1 MKIIS
6 AAIAFLSIVSLAHA
20 QSSKNGFEIR
30 PLSTRADL
38 ISGGDVLVEVT
49 VPATVAAGKVA
60 VAVNGRDVSGEFK
73 QASRA
78 NTFVGL
84 VKELPLGRSEIEAGV
99 KGQKISA
106 TLPLT
111 NHPLSGPVMG
121 GPHQSPFVCE
131 TQAFGFGQPLD
142 ADCSVATRVEYFY
155 RSTAAPAGPNNVA
168 VQPGADVPQAQ
179 QQQPNPFK
187 PYNPSGPKP
196 ADLAMTT
203 TLDGKTV
210 PYIVRR
216 EMGTINRAV
225 YAIAFLHEPGTPLPT
240 PWAQAA
246 SAWNGRLIYSFGPGC
261 QAGYHQGRNLGGLAG
276 NRSFIEET
284 QFGDYGIAKGYAL
297 ASSSLNSFGTNC
309 ADVISVETMMMVKE
323 HFIEEFGAPRW
334 TIGSGRSG
342 GSMQQH
348 LIANNYPGLLDG
360 LLPTAAFADTI
371 TFMNHLF
378 DCELL
383 DRAFKSSSV
392 TWTDEQK
399 AAVSGEA
406 NWQYCTKNGTA
417 YPLLRVNNCDRM
429 AVPADLVYDPS
440 TNPKGARC
448 TYQDNL
454 VNVFGRDPKTGFA
467 RRPFDNVGIQY
478 GLKALNE
485 GKISFEQFV
494 DLNTRVGGH
503 DIDGNPV
510 ASRTVADPDALR
522 IAYQSGRVN
531 DASRGMAAVPMID
544 VRPYT
549 EGTGDVHDTVNSHI
563 TRARLVAANG
573 TSANQVLHTY
583 EPGTPIQRVQQANLD
598 EMEQWMASIA
608 KDTARRNR
616 NENAAPCRKDAVT
629 LGDTNALR
637 PCLRV
642 SVTGP
647 AKTQL
652 EKVIRNRPAGVSDAC
667 YTKDGQKITDM
678 QRCAQLFPVYSNPR
692 LAAGLPIGAT
702 TLKCELKGVDR
713 KDYARPLTDAQL
725 ASLKTAFPGGVCDY
739 SRKGASVRAP
749 DTWLSYGDGD

>member
-1 MKIIS
+1 MKTSCAII
-6 AAIAFLSIVSLAHA
+6 LTLACVPLASA
-20 QSSKNGFEIR
+20 QSANNGFEIKTISAR
-30 PLSTRADL
+30 PEFV
-38 ISGGDVLVEVT
+38 SGGDVLVQVT
-49 VPATVAAGKVA
+49 VPATIAAEKVA
-60 VAVNGRDVSGEFK
+60 IAVNGRDVSGDFRLAPPVAATE
-73 QASRA
+73 ARRGRRGEG

-84 VKELPLGRSEIEAGV
+84 IKALPEGKSEIEAGV
-99 KGQKISA
+99 KGEKISA
-106 TLPLT
+106 TLALT
-111 NHPLSGPVMG
+111 NHPISGPVMG

-131 TQAFGFGQPLD
+131 TQSFGFGQPLD

-155 RSTAAPAGPNNVA
+155 RSTAAPSAPSNAA

-196 ADLAMTT
+196 TDLAMTT

-225 YAIAFLHEPGTPLPT
+225 YAIALLHEPGTPLPT
-240 PWAQAA
+240 PWAQTG
-246 SAWNGRLIYSFGPGC
+246 SGWNGRLIYSFGPGC

-276 NRSFIEET
+276 NRSFLEET

-297 ASSSLNSFGTNC
+297 ASSSLNAFGTNC

-348 LIANNYPGLLDG
+348 LIANDYPGLLDG
-360 LLPTAAFADTI
+360 LIPTAAFADTI

-383 DRAFKSSSV
+383 DHAFKTSSIA
-392 TWTDEQK
+392 WTDEQK

-406 NWQYCTKNGTA
+406 NWQYCTRNGTA

-429 AVPADLVYDPS
+429 SIPPDLVYDPK

-454 VNVFGRDPKTGFA
+454 VNVFGRDPSTGFA

-478 GLKALNE
+478 GLKAFNE
-485 GKISFEQFV
+485 GTISFEQFV
-494 DLNTRVGGH
+494 DLNTRIGGH
-503 DIDGNPV
+503 DIDGNVV
-510 ASRTVADPDALR
+510 AARTAADPEALR

-531 DASRGMAAVPMID
+531 DASKGMAVVPMID

-549 EGTGDVHDTVNSHI
+549 EGTGDVHDTVNTHI

-598 EMEQWMASIA
+598 EMEQWVASIA
-608 KDTARRNR
+608 NDRA
-616 NENAAPCRKDAVT
+616 
-629 LGDTNALR
+629 
-637 PCLRV
+637 
-642 SVTGP
+642 P
-647 AKTQL
+647 AKSQL
-652 EKVIRNRPAGVSDAC
+652 EKVIRNKPAGVSDAC
-667 YTKDGQKITDM
+667 YTKDGQTITDM
-678 QRCAQLFPVYSNPR
+678 RRCAQMFPVYSNPR
-692 LAAGLPIGAT
+692 LNAGLPMGAT
-702 TLKCELKGVDR
+702 TLKCELKAVDR
-713 KDYARPLTDAQL
+713 KDYTHALTDAQL
-725 ASLKTAFPGGVCDY
+725 ASLKAAFPGGVCDY
-739 SRKGASVRAP
+739 GRKGVSVRAP
-749 DTWLSYGDGD
+749 DTWLSYGDDASTTTH

>member
-1 MKIIS
+1 MKS
-6 AAIAFLSIVSLAHA
+6 VAAVVIVLMASIAHG
-20 QSSKNGFEIR
+20 QTSKNGFEIR
-30 PLSTRADL
+30 ALSTRADL
-38 ISGGDVLVEVT
+38 VSGGDVLVQVT
-49 VPATVAAGKVA
+49 VPATLAADKVA
-60 VAVNGRDVSGEFK
+60 VAVNGRDVSANFTLAPSLAPSERGTRRV
-73 QASRA
+73 AG
-78 NTFVGL
+78 NTFLGL
-84 VKELPLGRSEIEAGV
+84 VRDLPVGRSEIEAGA

-106 TLPLT
+106 TLALT
-111 NHPLSGPVMG
+111 NHPIAGPVMG
-121 GPHQSPFVCE
+121 GPHQSPFMCE

-142 ADCSVATRVEYFY
+142 ADCSVTTRVEYFY
-155 RSTAAPAGPNNVA
+155 RSTAAPSQPSTAA

-187 PYNPSGPKP
+187 PYNPNAPKP
-196 ADLAMTT
+196 SDVAMTT

-240 PWAQAA
+240 PWAQTG
-246 SAWNGRLIYSFGPGC
+246 SGWNGRLIYSFGPGC

-276 NRSFIEET
+276 NRSFLEET
-284 QFGDYGIAKGYAL
+284 QFGDYGLAKGYAL

-323 HFIEEFGAPRW
+323 HFIEQFGAPRW

-360 LLPTAAFADTI
+360 LIPTAAFADTI

-383 DRAFKSSSV
+383 DHAFKTSSLR
-392 TWTDEQK
+392 WTDEQK
-399 AAVSGEA
+399 AAVAGEA

-429 AVPADLVYDPS
+429 SIPADLIYDPT

-478 GLKALNE
+478 GLKAFNE
-485 GKISFEQFV
+485 GKISVEQFV
-494 DLNTRVGGH
+494 DLNSRIGGH
-503 DIDGNPV
+503 DIDGNVV
-510 ASRTVADPDALR
+510 AARTAADPEALR

-531 DASRGMAAVPMID
+531 DASKGMALVPMID

-598 EMEQWMASIA
+598 EMEQWVANIA
-608 KDTARRNR
+608 KDTA
-616 NENAAPCRKDAVT
+616 
-629 LGDTNALR
+629 
-637 PCLRV
+637 
-642 SVTGP
+642 P
-647 AKTQL
+647 AKSPL
-652 EKVIRNRPAGVSDAC
+652 ERVIRNKPAGVGDAC
-667 YTKDGQKITDM
+667 YTKDGQAITDM
-678 QRCAQLFPVYSNPR
+678 QRCAQMFPVYANPR
-692 LAAGLPIGAT
+692 LNAGLPMGAT
-702 TLKCELKGVDR
+702 TLKCELKAVDR
-713 KDYARPLTDAQL
+713 KDYTQPLTDAQL
-725 ASLKTAFPGGVCDY
+725 ASLKAAFPGGVCDY
-739 SRKGASVRAP
+739 GRKGVSVRAP
-749 DTWLSYGDGD
+749 DTWLSYGDGASTRTH

>member
-1 MKIIS
+1 MKTI
-6 AAIAFLSIVSLAHA
+6 AAIAFLLVASIAYA
-20 QSSKNGFEIR
+20 QASKNGFEIR
-30 PLSTRADL
+30 TISTRPDL
-38 ISGGDVLVEVT
+38 ISGGDVLVQVT
-49 VPATVAAGKVA
+49 VPATLTAEKLLVSVDR
-60 VAVNGRDVSGEFK
+60 RDVSGEFTL
-73 QASRA
+73 SPHP
-78 NTFVGL
+78 NTFLGL
-84 VKELPLGRSEIEAGV
+84 LKDLPIGKSEIEAGV
-99 KGQKISA
+99 KGQKPA
-106 TLPLT
+106 VTLAIT
-111 NHPLSGPVMG
+111 NHPISGPVMG
-121 GPHQSPFVCE
+121 GPHQTPFTCE
-131 TQAFGFGQPLD
+131 TQAFGFGPPLD
-142 ADCSVATRVEYFY
+142 GDCSVATRVEYFY
-155 RSTAAPAGPNNVA
+155 RSNAAPSGPSTIA

-187 PYNPSGPKP
+187 PYNTNGPRP

-240 PWAQAA
+240 PWTQTG
-246 SAWNGRLIYSFGPGC
+246 SGWNGRLIYSFGPGC

-276 NRSFIEET
+276 NRSFLEET

-323 HFIEEFGAPRW
+323 HFIEQFGAPRW

-360 LLPTAAFADTI
+360 LIPTAAFADTI

-383 DRAFKSSSV
+383 DHAFMTS
-392 TWTDEQK
+392 TLMWTDEQK
-399 AAVSGEA
+399 AAVAGEA
-406 NWQYCTKNGTA
+406 NWQYCMKNGTA
-417 YPLLRVNNCDRM
+417 YPLLRVSNCDRM
-429 AVPADLVYDPS
+429 GVPADLVYDPRS
-440 TNPKGARC
+440 NPKGARC
-448 TYQDNL
+448 TFQDNM

-478 GLKALNE
+478 GLKAFNE
-485 GKISFEQFV
+485 GKITVEQFV
-494 DLNTRVGGH
+494 DLNARIGGH
-503 DIDGNPV
+503 DIDGNVV

-531 DASRGMAAVPMID
+531 DTSKGMAMVPMID

-573 TSANQVLHTY
+573 TSGNQVLHTY
-583 EPGTPIQRVQQANLD
+583 EPGTPIQRVQAANLD
-598 EMEQWMASIA
+598 EMEQWVANIA
-608 KDTARRNR
+608 RDN
-616 NENAAPCRKDAVT
+616 
-629 LGDTNALR
+629 
-637 PCLRV
+637 
-642 SVTGP
+642 SP

-652 EKVIRNRPAGVSDAC
+652 DKVIRNKPAGVTDAC
-667 YTKDGQKITDM
+667 YTKGGQTITDM
-678 QRCAQLFPVYSNPR
+678 QRCAQMFPVYSNPR
-692 LAAGLPIGAT
+692 LNAGLPMGAT
-702 TLKCELKGVDR
+702 TLKCELKSIDR
-713 KDYARPLTDAQL
+713 KDYAQPLTDAQL
-725 ASLKTAFPGGVCDY
+725 AALKGAFPSGVCDFT
-739 SRKGASVRAP
+739 RKGVSVRAP
-749 DTWLSYGDGD
+749 DTWLTYGDGGSTITKTKSLERYRAASSEERRYR

>member
-6 AAIAFLSIVSLAHA
+6 AAIALFAFASFAHA
-20 QSSKNGFEIR
+20 QSSNNGFEIKTI
-30 PLSTRADL
+30 STRPDFV
-38 ISGGDVLVEVT
+38 SGGDVLVQVT
-49 VPATVAAGKVA
+49 VPATIASDKVA
-60 VAVNGRDVSGEFK
+60 IAVNGRDVAGDFK
-73 QASRA
+73 LAPPLAPSEARGPRRSEGS
-78 NTFVGL
+78 TFVGL
-84 VKELPLGRSEIEAGV
+84 VKDLSEGKSEIEAGV
-99 KGQKISA
+99 KGQKISV
-106 TLPLT
+106 TLGLT
-111 NHPLSGPVMG
+111 NHPISGPVMG
-121 GPHQSPFVCE
+121 GPHQSPFICE
-131 TQAFGFGQPLD
+131 TQSFGFGQPLD
-142 ADCSVATRVEYFY
+142 ADCRVATRVEYFY
-155 RSTAAPAGPNNVA
+155 RSNAAPSGPSPSA

-196 ADLAMTT
+196 ADIAMTT

-240 PWAQAA
+240 PWAQTG
-246 SAWNGRLIYSFGPGC
+246 SGWNGRLIYSFGPGC

-276 NRSFIEET
+276 NRSFLEET

-297 ASSSLNSFGTNC
+297 ASSSLNAFGTNC

-323 HFIEEFGAPRW
+323 HFIEEFGTPRW

-360 LLPTAAFADTI
+360 LIPTAAFADTI

-383 DRAFKSSSV
+383 DHAFKTSSIA
-392 TWTDEQK
+392 WTDEQK

-406 NWQYCTKNGTA
+406 NWQYCTRNGTA

-429 AVPADLVYDPS
+429 SIPADLVYDPT

-454 VNVFGRDPKTGFA
+454 VNVFGRDPQTGFA

-478 GLKALNE
+478 GLRAFNE
-485 GKISFEQFV
+485 RQISFEQFV
-494 DLNTRVGGH
+494 DLNTRIGGH
-503 DIDGNPV
+503 DIDGNVV
-510 ASRTVADPDALR
+510 AARTAADPDALR

-531 DASRGMAAVPMID
+531 DAGKGMAMVPMID

-549 EGTGDVHDTVNSHI
+549 EGTGDVHDTVNTHI

-598 EMEQWMASIA
+598 EIEQWVASIA
-608 KDTARRNR
+608 NDRA
-616 NENAAPCRKDAVT
+616 
-629 LGDTNALR
+629 
-637 PCLRV
+637 
-642 SVTGP
+642 P

-652 EKVIRNRPAGVSDAC
+652 EKVIRNKPAGVSDAC

-678 QRCAQLFPVYSNPR
+678 RRCAQMFPVYSNPR
-692 LAAGLPIGAT
+692 LSAGLPMGAT
-702 TLKCELKGVDR
+702 MLKCELKGVDR
-713 KDYARPLTDAQL
+713 KDYTQALTDAQV
-725 ASLKTAFPGGVCDY
+725 ASLKAAFPGGVCDY
-739 SRKGASVRAP
+739 GRKGVSVRAP
-749 DTWLSYGDGD
+749 DTWLSYGDGASTTTH